1 MNGRNRSKLYATLHL
16 EGITAGDVVSD
27 LQQGDTVDQNDECE
41 RDGGKVRR
49 EGRVPSSV
57 RAPSDIVRKNA
68 LGIGGGTRKLLAI
81 SECALSGGALSLGEG
96 FRHLAEIEEGNEG
109 ASEGQESQEEQEET
123 VDLLGKGK
131 SPDLESAKE
140 ESKDDDQQQG
150 NRQDAKNQE
159 DVDHVE
165 DLANGAADSVLIPVA
180 HDGLAGLKSL
190 SIVLESAGD
199 ALNIVRVSGDVQEV
213 GGLLKSSSI
222 VSSLGGVYGES
233 HNESKESGQ
242 KKCKCKQKRVKL
254 QQLTLLGN
262 GVEGGVERNN
272 VQRKGGERKEESERV
287 RDDEL
292 HSGD

>member
-1 MNGRNRSKLYATLHL
+1 LKKCKDGNRSKLYATLHL

-57 RAPSDIVRKNA
+57 RAPSDIVLKIA

-180 HDGLAGLKSL
+180 HDGLAGDVGLGV
-190 SIVLESAGD
+190 ILESTGD
-199 ALNIVRVSGDVQEV
+199 ALDIVRVSGDVQES
-213 GGLLKSSSI
+213 GNLLESSRG
-222 VSSLGGVYGES
+222 VSRLGGVLP
-233 HNESKESGQ
+233 
-242 KKCKCKQKRVKL
+242 RDD
-254 QQLTLLGN
+254 
-262 GVEGGVERNN
+262 VEGGVERNN
-272 VQRKGGERKEESERV
+272 VQREGGKRKDESERV

-292 HSGD
+292 HGSD